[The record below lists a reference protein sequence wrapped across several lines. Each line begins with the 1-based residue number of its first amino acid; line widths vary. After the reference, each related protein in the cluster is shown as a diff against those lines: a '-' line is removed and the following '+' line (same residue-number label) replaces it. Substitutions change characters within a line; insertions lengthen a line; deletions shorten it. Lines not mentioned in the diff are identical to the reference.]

1 VKLMSLTLIA
11 VANRGNAIELTY
23 EETVGDPYPFV
34 LTVTSGRI
42 SRETSKSPIMA
53 SDFEAYVMNHA
64 TELQKAAE
72 KCKAK
77 GLTAEALQ

>member
-1 VKLMSLTLIA
+1 MSLTLIA

-23 EETVGDPYPFV
+23 EETVGDPQPFV

-42 SRETSKSPIMA
+42 IRETSKSPIMA
-53 SDFEAYVMNHA
+53 SDFEAYVMTYA
-64 TELQKAAE
+64 IELQKTAE

-77 GLTAEALQ
+77 GLAAEVLQ